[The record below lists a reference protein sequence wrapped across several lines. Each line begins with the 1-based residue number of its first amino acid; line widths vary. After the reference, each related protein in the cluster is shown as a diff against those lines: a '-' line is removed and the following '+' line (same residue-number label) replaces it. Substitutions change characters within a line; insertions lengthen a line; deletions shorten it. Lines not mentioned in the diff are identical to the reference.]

1 MNIDKTH
8 NQDALQIL
16 LSDLEDLNDELQ
28 VWQDGTNVE
37 DDMALAVVEHLTS
50 EIKSFEKRAKAA
62 KEVEFRPH
70 KIAADGVV
78 ARWSEILKTLA
89 GHRAGLLAIVTNFKN
104 QKAREQKERE
114 RAAWQAAFEA
124 ERIAKAAAAEVDMKN
139 AAERQAADDAAL
151 QASQAR
157 EAVQEV
163 KAEAVK
169 GLRTKKTV
177 HIDDVDLFF
186 GWMMT
191 FRKEKIDAFLSDEA
205 AKAVRESGGATIPG
219 VSVTVEKVAF

>member
-1 MNIDKTH
+1 MTIDSKH

-16 LSDLEDLNDELQ
+16 LSDLEDLNDELFG
-28 VWQDGTNVE
+28 WQDGTKVE
-37 DDMALAVVEHLTS
+37 NDSGLEVVEHLVG

-62 KEVEFRPH
+62 KENEFRPH

-89 GHRAGLLAIVTNFKN
+89 GHRAGLLATVTDFKN

-157 EAVQEV
+157 DAVQEI
-163 KAEAVK
+163 KAEAIK

-186 GWMMT
+186 GWLLS
-191 FRKEKIDAFLSDEA
+191 FRKEAIDDFLQAEA
-205 AKAVRESGGATIPG
+205 EKAVRGSGGATIAG
-219 VSVTVEKVAF
+219 VSVTIEKVAF